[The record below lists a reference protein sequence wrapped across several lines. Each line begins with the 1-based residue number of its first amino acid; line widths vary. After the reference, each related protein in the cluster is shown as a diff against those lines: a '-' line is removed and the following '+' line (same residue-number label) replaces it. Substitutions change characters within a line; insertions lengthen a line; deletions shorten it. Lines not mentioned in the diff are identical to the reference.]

1 MAHDARDA
9 QAIGRGATH
18 DQPGLGMIVVW
29 LQLGVVTIWLVY
41 RIARGWIRLAAR
53 QPMYAE
59 SR

>member
-1 MAHDARDA
+1 
-9 QAIGRGATH
+9 
-18 DQPGLGMIVVW
+18 MIVVW